1 MTKFL
6 TNGIIDYIV
15 YAVIIAW
22 SSLITWFVTK
32 RKIKQEQLEMTKIDN
47 EHDFLKRQNS
57 LIDHALNQNE
67 KITHLIRHFQD
78 EIGKLHQDVIELR
91 VENNCLKYEISQLND
106 TIKLLV
112 QVNDAEKTFI
122 GEKHV

>member
-6 TNGIIDYIV
+6 TEDIINYIV
-15 YAVIIAW
+15 YVAIIAW

-47 EHDFLKRQNS
+47 EHEFLKRQNS
-57 LIDHALNQNE
+57 LIDHALTQNE
-67 KITHLIRHFQD
+67 KIAHLIRHFQD
-78 EIGKLHQDVIELR
+78 EISKLHQDVLELR

-112 QVNDAEKTFI
+112 QVNGAEKTFI

>member
-67 KITHLIRHFQD
+67 KITHLI
-78 EIGKLHQDVIELR
+78 
-91 VENNCLKYEISQLND
+91 NY
-106 TIKLLV
+106 
-112 QVNDAEKTFI
+112 FI
-122 GEKHV
+122 CIANIFIYK

>member
-32 RKIKQEQLEMTKIDN
+32 RKIKQEQLEITKIDN
-47 EHDFLKRQNS
+47 EHEFLKRQNS

-67 KITHLIRHFQD
+67 KIAHLIRHFQD